1 MLTRIVAAAALALAV
16 VTPAI
21 AQAPLTVP
29 QPSPAASVSQRVG
42 LTDITVSYH
51 RPAVNSR
58 EVWGALVPNGQVWR
72 AGANEN
78 TVITFSTDVTV
89 GGHLLPAGS
98 YGLHMIP
105 AAGEWTVIFNKE
117 SHAWGSFFYDQKDDA
132 ARVTVKPQPAEFQER
147 LSYTFDEPTDGSVV
161 ATLHWEKLAVPVRI
175 DVDTPAV
182 VAASFRTQLHG
193 PAGFTWQGF
202 SQAASWCARH
212 DVNLDEAEAW
222 ADKAIALN
230 ENFQTLRARAWVAE
244 KKNNAQLAQQ
254 LRDKSLTI
262 ATEADMNLYGYTLL
276 QTGKKDE
283 AIAIFRQ
290 NVAKYPASWNTYD
303 SLAEALAQAGQKA
316 EAVTNYQK
324 ARSMVRD
331 DTNRTRID
339 GILAGLGTAPAAQTS
354 TKK

>member
-1 MLTRIVAAAALALAV
+1 
-16 VTPAI
+16 
-21 AQAPLTVP
+21 
-29 QPSPAASVSQRVG
+29 
-42 LTDITVSYH
+42 
-51 RPAVNSR
+51 
-58 EVWGALVPNGQVWR
+58 
-72 AGANEN
+72 
-78 TVITFSTDVTV
+78 
-89 GGHLLPAGS
+89 
-98 YGLHMIP
+98 
-105 AAGEWTVIFNKE
+105 
-117 SHAWGSFFYDQKDDA
+117 
-132 ARVTVKPQPAEFQER
+132 
-147 LSYTFDEPTDGSVV
+147 
-161 ATLHWEKLAVPVRI
+161 
-175 DVDTPAV
+175 
-182 VAASFRTQLHG
+182 
-193 PAGFTWQGF
+193 
-202 SQAASWCARH
+202 
-212 DVNLDEAEAW
+212 VNLDEAEAW